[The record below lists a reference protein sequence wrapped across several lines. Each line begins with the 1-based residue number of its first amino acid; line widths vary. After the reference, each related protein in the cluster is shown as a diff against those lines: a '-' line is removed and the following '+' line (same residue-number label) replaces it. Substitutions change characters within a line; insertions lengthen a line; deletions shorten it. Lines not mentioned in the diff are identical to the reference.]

1 MPHNK
6 TSIDEDILDDN
17 NEVSIFRRRNSMQR
31 MYKSKAL
38 ECVPFSSLLYVSRP
52 LEGGLTR
59 RRSQFFFFII
69 GCWTMMMAKEEHH
82 VFSAQHFMFSV
93 LQTRCGQACLD
104 KGEPLCAP
112 QFNGSAISPAQ
123 KPLQI
128 CPPLPIL
135 AEDFLVGLLLD
146 GQPVAAV
153 PMRAIE
159 PCSLLLSFPAPV
171 QWNGWYF
178 VTSRIAPSHLDPVR
192 HAPPQGECT
201 VRAPPQ
207 DDCTEDA
214 QKAAHAQ
221 KRTHPNGGKAHK
233 ALYDGRA
240 RTPSP
245 RRPAMTLMTCLLP
258 LCNFDHSV
266 PAGLQFFF

>member
-1 MPHNK
+1 
-6 TSIDEDILDDN
+6 
-17 NEVSIFRRRNSMQR
+17 
-31 MYKSKAL
+31 
-38 ECVPFSSLLYVSRP
+38 
-52 LEGGLTR
+52 
-59 RRSQFFFFII
+59 
-69 GCWTMMMAKEEHH
+69 MMMAKEEHH

-153 PMRAIE
+153 PMRATE

-245 RRPAMTLMTCLLP
+245 RRPAMT
-258 LCNFDHSV
+258 
-266 PAGLQFFF
+266 